1 LNCNAGAGAATEPTP
16 TAADSTAADST
27 AATEPTPTAADSTA
41 ADSTAADSTAATEPT
56 VIALTFAWLSAV
68 LLLLAGAGY
77 WCLHMLGR
85 VEPRELLA
93 AACLFR

>member
-1 LNCNAGAGAATEPTP
+1 MYYWVLRGTRIVCKLYCNAGAGAATEPTP
-16 TAADSTAADST
+16 
-27 AATEPTPTAADSTA
+27 TA